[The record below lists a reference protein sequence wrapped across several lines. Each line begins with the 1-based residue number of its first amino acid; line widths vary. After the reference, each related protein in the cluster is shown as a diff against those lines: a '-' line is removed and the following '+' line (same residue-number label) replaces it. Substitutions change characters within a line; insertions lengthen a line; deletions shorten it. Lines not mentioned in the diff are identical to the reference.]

1 MKKPKT
7 RATILW
13 ISISNLLL
21 RQKILTS
28 TYLHAK
34 KNSFS
39 RIFVWK
45 KKSFLLSFSPVSR
58 SWLWNQDVMN
68 SAVLPF
74 LIVHQI
80 FHLLNPNYS
89 GDIFCKIPISEK
101 IEILIYYSINH
112 LIFVGKS
119 KYMSLTVP
127 NFAWSY
133 VERIM
138 SFRSFLKLALRFDK
152 KFDVYKNHQYL
163 QHQKLRNILI
173 SDFYAYLISWV

>member
-152 KFDVYKNHQYL
+152 KFDVYKNHQ
-163 QHQKLRNILI
+163 
-173 SDFYAYLISWV
+173 SWIPEV